1 MILACFSQNSQ
12 EFSGSGSV
20 FSHVSTIP
28 KSLCIKKANILFD
41 LVKFSNFSIRNLLKT
56 PSLIL
61 NFVLLKYSF
70 GNFEKRTYFADNV
83 HCKRDGGLTKIV
95 CSKPPILPALY
106 IMYKTILTSTEF
118 TYFFNCF
125 RYLYEVDFL
134 HSNWFR
140 YHNIDKNKLI
150 FQNTSN
156 FLSFE
161 RNSIVKKPIKAKM

>member
-1 MILACFSQNSQ
+1 MYKEGQHTFRPCK
-12 EFSGSGSV
+12 V
-20 FSHVSTIP
+20 FKFFHQ
-28 KSLCIKKANILFD
+28 KFIK
-41 LVKFSNFSIRNLLKT
+41 T
-56 PSLIL
+56 TSLIL

>member
-56 PSLIL
+56 TSLIL

-118 TYFFNCF
+118 TYFFSCSLLCVRNVCSVMY
-125 RYLYEVDFL
+125 YLNHTDHPPNAPFL
-134 HSNWFR
+134 HAVSP
-140 YHNIDKNKLI
+140 HKSK
-150 FQNTSN
+150 QNHGTSWQ
-156 FLSFE
+156 
-161 RNSIVKKPIKAKM
+161 